1 MSLASSNNLVMK
13 PPPLPPKKIIRSAA
27 HMNLPINLN
36 NFPPPSP
43 TLSSPD
49 RTFNGI
55 TAFEHYDPQSPKIE
69 PKKHIHICK
78 KHRAQNKDS
87 EILVIEDNVDS
98 NESNCLEQKSIPV
111 TNPKMCKR
119 LAKIKPMMK
128 SDQNEVNDFAESNH
142 ADLKNRLISEIK
154 NLNSGDKNVIFP
166 DKSSLDQ
173 TSAYENIESKHL
185 SKLTFSSNSD
195 MSSSFCNG
203 ETQQVPSK
211 AVRRNSFNGTQN
223 EQPVTEKTKRKNS
236 FNELKNVLK
245 FGSGGGNSEK
255 KKLKEKK
262 AKMEKGKEKC
272 EKASKDMV
280 DSICKS
286 NETSARKIS
295 FDSSPKIE
303 FTFDM
308 HVTSDIKNK
317 ITNKNK
323 ERKSELYE
331 ILKNKNNEMNEI
343 ISKENDLIA
352 SIKAKE
358 QHQADE
364 KRNLDVCNVNDSNNC
379 DNKSDSNDEILIS
392 NKVASDTTDKDKSQQ
407 AGKGNVSPT
416 KSVNFVNFVDTI
428 NPSSPK
434 LSKANRNLRLKIN
447 NDIKPV
453 SILKKN
459 DGDGSK
465 CTTPVSA
472 EAPLVSPSSPL
483 SIPTPPPLK
492 PFERKPSFR
501 ANSNDLQEIK
511 QKIDDSFQKQNLM
524 LQNRLQNLQ
533 TLTSYSS
540 LRKQRNASKTNLTR
554 SHSDSN
560 LSVASSYRNSL
571 DLDEIFVIQDS
582 DGNREDAQNG
592 YFSKYFKVLS
602 GSWKNLFTRYLM
614 PLRFRSSVTSVKY
627 KYWQLNS

>member
-1 MSLASSNNLVMK
+1 MSLAPSNNLVMK

-128 SDQNEVNDFAESNH
+128 SDQNESNCLEQKSIPVTNPKMCKRLAKIKPIMKSDQNEINDFAESNH

-211 AVRRNSFNGTQN
+211 AVRRNSFNGTSKAVRRNSFNGTQN

-245 FGSGGGNSEK
+245 FG
-255 KKLKEKK
+255 
-262 AKMEKGKEKC
+262 
-272 EKASKDMV
+272 
-280 DSICKS
+280 
-286 NETSARKIS
+286 
-295 FDSSPKIE
+295 
-303 FTFDM
+303 
-308 HVTSDIKNK
+308 DI
-317 ITNKNK
+317 
-323 ERKSELYE
+323 
-331 ILKNKNNEMNEI
+331 ILPI
-343 ISKENDLIA
+343 
-352 SIKAKE
+352 
-358 QHQADE
+358 
-364 KRNLDVCNVNDSNNC
+364 
-379 DNKSDSNDEILIS
+379 
-392 NKVASDTTDKDKSQQ
+392 
-407 AGKGNVSPT
+407 
-416 KSVNFVNFVDTI
+416 
-428 NPSSPK
+428 
-434 LSKANRNLRLKIN
+434 
-447 NDIKPV
+447 
-453 SILKKN
+453 
-459 DGDGSK
+459 
-465 CTTPVSA
+465 
-472 EAPLVSPSSPL
+472 
-483 SIPTPPPLK
+483 
-492 PFERKPSFR
+492 
-501 ANSNDLQEIK
+501 
-511 QKIDDSFQKQNLM
+511 
-524 LQNRLQNLQ
+524 
-533 TLTSYSS
+533 
-540 LRKQRNASKTNLTR
+540 
-554 SHSDSN
+554 
-560 LSVASSYRNSL
+560 
-571 DLDEIFVIQDS
+571 
-582 DGNREDAQNG
+582 
-592 YFSKYFKVLS
+592 
-602 GSWKNLFTRYLM
+602 
-614 PLRFRSSVTSVKY
+614 
-627 KYWQLNS
+627 